1 MDRQL
6 PFSPIHQYA
15 QYQRQFRLM
24 NAEFPRL
31 NVIPTPSLKTVS
43 YTHLDVYKR
52 QNKKSARIRIEILP
66 YSKIIHMIFLNK
78 MLIGIRIFI
87 I

>member
-1 MDRQL
+1 MCIRDRGGGGGGGGGGGETGGGL
-6 PFSPIHQYA
+6 TIVPPPPPPPA
-15 QYQRQFRLM
+15 QAVKMKL
-24 NAEFPRL
+24 
-31 NVIPTPSLKTVS
+31 LKPAT
-43 YTHLDVYKR
+43 
-52 QNKKSARIRIEILP
+52 NKKSARIRIEILP